1 MTGVQTCALPI
12 CIAEKVGK
20 IDVLVEAQKRLEE
33 NQAKMELA
41 IGKMADAVTRL
52 AVMEERQ
59 NAVRGEITTLS
70 EKIDRVEQE
79 HKESMKKVMDV
90 VERLEHRTDE
100 LERAEE
106 LNLQVRKWFFAA
118 IATVGSILAYG
129 IAKYFGLS

>member
-1 MTGVQTCALPI
+1 MDDRELLDR
-12 CIAEKVGK
+12 IAEKVGK

-33 NQAKMELA
+33 NQVKMELA

-59 NAVRGEITTLS
+59 NAVRGEITVLS
-70 EKIDRVEQE
+70 GKIDQVEQE
-79 HKESMKKVMDV
+79 RKENMKKVMDV
-90 VERLEHRTDE
+90 VERLERRTDK

-106 LNLQVRKWFFAA
+106 LNTQIRKWVFAS

>member
-1 MTGVQTCALPI
+1 MDDRELLGR
-12 CIAEKVGK
+12 IAEKVGK

-33 NQAKMELA
+33 NQAKMEAA
-41 IGKMADAVTRL
+41 IGQMADAITRL

-59 NAVRGEITTLS
+59 NAVRGEIATLS

-79 HKESMKKVMDV
+79 RKENMKKVMDV
-90 VERLEHRTDE
+90 VERLEHRTDK

-106 LNLQVRKWFFAA
+106 LNLQIRKWFFAG

-129 IAKYFGLS
+129 IAKYFGLT

>member
-1 MTGVQTCALPI
+1 MDDRELLGR
-12 CIAEKVGK
+12 IAEKVSK

-41 IGKMADAVTRL
+41 IDKMADAITRL

-79 HKESMKKVMDV
+79 RKENMKKVMDV
-90 VERLEHRTDE
+90 VERLERRTDK

-106 LNLQVRKWFFAA
+106 LNLQIRKWFFAG

>member
-1 MTGVQTCALPI
+1 MDDRELLGR
-12 CIAEKVGK
+12 IAEKVGK

-79 HKESMKKVMDV
+79 RKENMKKVMDV
-90 VERLEHRTDE
+90 VERLEHRTDK

-106 LNLQVRKWFFAA
+106 LNMQIRKWFFAG

>member
-1 MTGVQTCALPI
+1 MERDRELLDR
-12 CIAEKVGK
+12 IAEKVGK

-41 IGKMADAVTRL
+41 IGKMADAVARL

-59 NAVRGEITTLS
+59 NAVRGEIIVLS
-70 EKIDRVEQE
+70 KKIDRGEQE
-79 HKESMKKVMDV
+79 REEDIEKVMDV
-90 VERLEHRTDE
+90 VNHLEHRVDK

-106 LNLQVRKWFFAA
+106 LNMQIRKWFFAG

-129 IAKYFGLS
+129 IAKYFGVS

>member
-1 MTGVQTCALPI
+1 MDDRELLGR
-12 CIAEKVGK
+12 IAEKVGK
-20 IDVLVEAQKRLEE
+20 IDVLVETQKRLEE
-33 NQAKMELA
+33 NQAKMEAA

-59 NAVRGEITTLS
+59 NAVRGEIASLS

-79 HKESMKKVMDV
+79 RKENMKKVMDV
-90 VERLEHRTDE
+90 IERLESRTDN

-106 LNLQVRKWFFAA
+106 LNIQIRKWFFAG

-129 IAKYFGLS
+129 IAKYFGLA

>member
-1 MTGVQTCALPI
+1 MDDRELLGR
-12 CIAEKVGK
+12 IAEKVGK

-79 HKESMKKVMDV
+79 RKENMKKVMDV
-90 VERLEHRTDE
+90 VERLEHRMDK

-106 LNLQVRKWFFAA
+106 LNMQIRKWFFAG

-129 IAKYFGLS
+129 IAKYFGLA

>member
-1 MTGVQTCALPI
+1 MDDRELLNR
-12 CIAEKVGK
+12 IAEKVGK
-20 IDVLVEAQKRLEE
+20 IDVLVEVQKRLEE
-33 NQAKMELA
+33 NQAKMEKA
-41 IGKMADAVTRL
+41 IEQMADAIARL

-70 EKIDRVEQE
+70 GKIDQVEQE
-79 HKESMKKVMDV
+79 RKENMKKVMDA
-90 VERLEHRTDE
+90 VERLECRTDK

-106 LNLQVRKWFFAA
+106 LNAQIRKWFFAG

>member
-1 MTGVQTCALPI
+1 MDERELLDR
-12 CIAEKVGK
+12 IAEKVGK

-33 NQAKMELA
+33 NQAKMEAA

-59 NAVRGEITTLS
+59 NAVRGEIITLS

-79 HKESMKKVMDV
+79 RKENMKKVMDV
-90 VERLEHRTDE
+90 VERLERRTDK

-106 LNLQVRKWFFAA
+106 LNMQVRKWFFAA

-129 IAKYFGLS
+129 IARYFGLS

>member
-1 MTGVQTCALPI
+1 MDDRELLGR
-12 CIAEKVGK
+12 IAEKVGK

-59 NAVRGEITTLS
+59 NAVRSEIVILS

-79 HKESMKKVMDV
+79 RKENMKKVMDA
-90 VERLEHRTDE
+90 VERLESRTDN

-106 LNLQVRKWFFAA
+106 LNLQIRKWFFAG

>member
-1 MTGVQTCALPI
+1 MDERELLDR
-12 CIAEKVGK
+12 IAEKVGK

-59 NAVRGEITTLS
+59 NAVRGEIITLS

-79 HKESMKKVMDV
+79 RKENMKKVMDV
-90 VERLEHRTDE
+90 VERLERRTDK

>member
-1 MTGVQTCALPI
+1 MDDRELLDR
-12 CIAEKVGK
+12 IAEKVSK

-79 HKESMKKVMDV
+79 RKENMKKVMGV
-90 VERLEHRTDE
+90 VERLERRTDK

-106 LNLQVRKWFFAA
+106 LSLQVRKWFFAA

>member
-1 MTGVQTCALPI
+1 MDDRELLGR
-12 CIAEKVGK
+12 IAEKVGK

-41 IGKMADAVTRL
+41 IDKMADAVTRL

-59 NAVRGEITTLS
+59 NVVRGEITILS

-79 HKESMKKVMDV
+79 RKENMKKVMDV
-90 VERLEHRTDE
+90 VERLEHRTDK

-106 LNLQVRKWFFAA
+106 LNMQIRKWFFAG

>member
-1 MTGVQTCALPI
+1 MDDRELLGR
-12 CIAEKVGK
+12 IAEKVGK

-59 NAVRGEITTLS
+59 NAVRGEIITLS
-70 EKIDRVEQE
+70 EKIDQVEQE
-79 HKESMKKVMDV
+79 SKDDMKKVMGV
-90 VERLEHRTDE
+90 IERLEHRTDE

-106 LNLQVRKWFFAA
+106 LNMQIRKWFFAG

-129 IAKYFGLS
+129 IAKFFGLT

>member
-1 MTGVQTCALPI
+1 MDDRELLGR
-12 CIAEKVGK
+12 IAEKVGK

-41 IGKMADAVTRL
+41 IGKMADAVARL

-79 HKESMKKVMDV
+79 RKENMKKVMDV
-90 VERLEHRTDE
+90 VERLEHRVDK
-100 LERAEE
+100 LERSEE
-106 LNLQVRKWFFAA
+106 LNMQIRKWFFAG

>member
-1 MTGVQTCALPI
+1 MDDHELLGR
-12 CIAEKVGK
+12 IAEKVSK

-79 HKESMKKVMDV
+79 RKENMKKVMDV
-90 VERLEHRTDE
+90 VERLEHRTDK

-106 LNLQVRKWFFAA
+106 LNLQIRRWFFAG

-129 IAKYFGLS
+129 IAKYFGLT

>member
-1 MTGVQTCALPI
+1 MDDRELLGR
-12 CIAEKVGK
+12 IAEKVGK

-33 NQAKMELA
+33 NQVKMELA

-59 NAVRGEITTLS
+59 NAVRGEITKLS

-79 HKESMKKVMDV
+79 RKENMKEVMDV
-90 VERLEHRTDE
+90 VERLEHRTDK

-106 LNLQVRKWFFAA
+106 LNMQIRKWFFAA

>member
-1 MTGVQTCALPI
+1 MDDRELLGR
-12 CIAEKVGK
+12 IAEKVGK

-41 IGKMADAVTRL
+41 IGKMAEAVTRL

-59 NAVRGEITTLS
+59 NVVRGEIIVLS

-79 HKESMKKVMDV
+79 RKEDMKKVMDV
-90 VERLEHRTDE
+90 VERLERRTDK

-106 LNLQVRKWFFAA
+106 LNLQIRRWVFAS

-129 IAKYFGLS
+129 IAKYFGV

>member
-1 MTGVQTCALPI
+1 MDDRELLGR
-12 CIAEKVGK
+12 IAEKVGK

-33 NQAKMELA
+33 NQAKMETA

-59 NAVRGEITTLS
+59 NAVRGEITILS
-70 EKIDRVEQE
+70 EKIDHFEQE
-79 HKESMKKVMDV
+79 RKENMKKVMDV
-90 VERLEHRTDE
+90 VGRLEHRTDK

-106 LNLQVRKWFFAA
+106 LNTQMRKWFFAG

>member
-1 MTGVQTCALPI
+1 MDDRELLGR
-12 CIAEKVGK
+12 IAEKVGK

-33 NQAKMELA
+33 NQAKMEAA

-59 NAVRGEITTLS
+59 NAVRSEITTLS

-79 HKESMKKVMDV
+79 RKENMQKVMDA
-90 VERLEHRTDE
+90 VECLESRTDN

-106 LNLQVRKWFFAA
+106 LNMQLRKWFFAG

>member
-1 MTGVQTCALPI
+1 MDDRELLGR
-12 CIAEKVGK
+12 IAEKVSK
-20 IDVLVEAQKRLEE
+20 IDVLVEAQKRLED

-59 NAVRGEITTLS
+59 NAVRGEITTLN

-79 HKESMKKVMDV
+79 RKENMKKVMDV
-90 VERLEHRTDE
+90 VERLERRTDK

-106 LNLQVRKWFFAA
+106 LNLQIRKWFFAG

>member
-1 MTGVQTCALPI
+1 MDDRELLGR
-12 CIAEKVGK
+12 IAEKVGK

-59 NAVRGEITTLS
+59 NVVRGEIIVLS

-79 HKESMKKVMDV
+79 RKEDMKKVMDV
-90 VERLEHRTDE
+90 VERLERRTDK

-106 LNLQVRKWFFAA
+106 LNLQIRRWVFAS
-118 IATVGSILAYG
+118 IATVGTIIAYG
-129 IAKYFGLS
+129 IAKYFGV

>member
-1 MTGVQTCALPI
+1 MDDRELLGR
-12 CIAEKVGK
+12 IAEKVGK

-41 IGKMADAVTRL
+41 IGKMADAVARL

-59 NAVRGEITTLS
+59 NTVRGEITMLS
-70 EKIDRVEQE
+70 GKIDQVEQE
-79 HKESMKKVMDV
+79 RKENMKKVMDV
-90 VERLEHRTDE
+90 VERLEHRTDK

-106 LNLQVRKWFFAA
+106 LNIQIRKWFFAG

-129 IAKYFGLS
+129 IAKYFGLT

>member
-1 MTGVQTCALPI
+1 MDDSELLGR
-12 CIAEKVGK
+12 IAEKVSK

-33 NQAKMELA
+33 NQAKMEAA

-59 NAVRGEITTLS
+59 NAVRGEIITLS

-79 HKESMKKVMDV
+79 RKENMKKVMDV
-90 VERLEHRTDE
+90 VERLEHRVDK

-106 LNLQVRKWFFAA
+106 LNTQIRRWFFAG
-118 IATVGSILAYG
+118 IATVGTILAYG
-129 IAKYFGLS
+129 IAKYFKIT

>member
-1 MTGVQTCALPI
+1 MDDRELLNR
-12 CIAEKVGK
+12 IADKVSK

-33 NQAKMELA
+33 NQAKMETA
-41 IGKMADAVTRL
+41 IEQMADAITRL

-79 HKESMKKVMDV
+79 RKENMKRVMDV
-90 VERLEHRTDE
+90 VERLEHRTDK

-106 LNLQVRKWFFAA
+106 LNMQIRKWFFAG

>member
-1 MTGVQTCALPI
+1 MDDRELLDR
-12 CIAEKVGK
+12 IAEKVGK

-59 NAVRGEITTLS
+59 NAARGEITILS

-79 HKESMKKVMDV
+79 RKENMKKVMDV
-90 VERLEHRTDE
+90 VERLEHRTDK

-106 LNLQVRKWFFAA
+106 LNMQIRKWFFAG

>member
-1 MTGVQTCALPI
+1 MDDCELLGR
-12 CIAEKVGK
+12 IAEKVGK

-59 NAVRGEITTLS
+59 NAVRGEITILS
-70 EKIDRVEQE
+70 EKIDQVEQE
-79 HKESMKKVMDV
+79 RKENVKKVLDV
-90 VERLEHRTDE
+90 VERLEQRTDK

-106 LNLQVRKWFFAA
+106 VNMQIRRWLFAS

>member
-1 MTGVQTCALPI
+1 MDDRELLGR
-12 CIAEKVGK
+12 IAEKVGK
-20 IDVLVEAQKRLEE
+20 IDVLIEAQKRLEE

-41 IGKMADAVTRL
+41 IDKMADAVTRL

-59 NAVRGEITTLS
+59 NVVRGEIIVLS

-79 HKESMKKVMDV
+79 RKEDMKNVMDV
-90 VERLEHRTDE
+90 VERLERRTDK

-106 LNLQVRKWFFAA
+106 LNLQIRRWVFAS

-129 IAKYFGLS
+129 IAKYFGV

>member
-1 MTGVQTCALPI
+1 MDDRELLGR
-12 CIAEKVGK
+12 IAEKVGK

-59 NAVRGEITTLS
+59 NVVRGEIIVLS

-79 HKESMKKVMDV
+79 RKENMKKVMDV
-90 VERLEHRTDE
+90 VERLERRTDK

-106 LNLQVRKWFFAA
+106 LNLQIRRWVFAS
-118 IATVGSILAYG
+118 IATVGTIIAYG
-129 IAKYFGLS
+129 IAKYFGV